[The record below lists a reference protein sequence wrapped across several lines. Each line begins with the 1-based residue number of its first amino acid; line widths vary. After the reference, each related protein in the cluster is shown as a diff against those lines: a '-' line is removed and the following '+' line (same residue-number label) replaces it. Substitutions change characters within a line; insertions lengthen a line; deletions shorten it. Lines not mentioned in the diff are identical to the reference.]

1 MEKSTCPSSIKHQRA
16 HICLLLQGRNSIE
29 NMPAMKTDGIG
40 RSKLNQQLIIH
51 CGIQSRTQNTHLQQ
65 SYRTHVCVY
74 ISENAIAHYCVFPIH
89 RRILFLQAAPGII
102 GISIQMSASSSMRIE
117 LVILF
122 AFGGDKF
129 VYWLARE
136 PSESTMMR
144 AAIMNLSLR
153 HGRLVNKYTFS
164 RHIKRARN

>member
-1 MEKSTCPSSIKHQRA
+1 
-16 HICLLLQGRNSIE
+16 LLLQGRNSIE
-29 NMPAMKTDGIG
+29 NMPAIKTDGIG

-65 SYRTHVCVY
+65 SYRAHVCVY

-89 RRILFLQAAPGII
+89 RRILFLQAAPRYNWDFH
-102 GISIQMSASSSMRIE
+102 SNERELLDANRA

-122 AFGGDKF
+122 AFGDDKF